1 MKEDC
6 KEVVLDAS
14 VSAAWFLDEAGS
26 EAALALLRTEPPRF
40 HVPAVWLAE
49 MASVFRRGERRGR
62 MRTSD
67 TARALA
73 TLAEMKIDHDPA
85 GNTFSGAER
94 ILELSRAAQI
104 NTYDAQYLELSMR
117 LRLPLATLDQPLA
130 RAAKAAGLECMLP

>member
-1 MKEDC
+1 
-6 KEVVLDAS
+6 
-14 VSAAWFLDEAGS
+14 
-26 EAALALLRTEPPRF
+26 
-40 HVPAVWLAE
+40 
-49 MASVFRRGERRGR
+49 

-85 GNTFSGAER
+85 GTTFSGAER